1 MGKESR
7 EGWFNL
13 KYQGFQ
19 PSTPSSAG
27 HFTHYYED
35 AFNGGSCL
43 SIDTNETIKIF
54 TSEFPTD
61 DGIIFS
67 YTFKGEHHKND
78 LHVVMN
84 VTSTSNHHELQ
95 IICGNSDEENSNE
108 IVPLAY
114 DAVRDV
120 NIHLASSGHVA
131 IPSTINGWKTRF
143 YLLKFHNDVL
153 ITDIGVKKIH
163 TGRVL
168 LGQMS
173 LYSAK
178 HLKIENVRKIV
189 V

>member
-27 HFTHYYED
+27 HFTHHYED

-43 SIDTNETIKIF
+43 SIETNELIKIF
-54 TSEFPTD
+54 TSEFSTD
-61 DGIIFS
+61 EGIIFS
-67 YTFKGEHHKND
+67 YTFKCEHQRND
-78 LHVVMN
+78 LQVALN
-84 VTSTSNHHELQ
+84 ITNSTNHRELQ
-95 IICGNSDEENSNE
+95 IVCGNAEEESSTKV
-108 IVPLAY
+108 VPLSY
-114 DAVRDV
+114 HAVRDV
-120 NIHLASSGHVA
+120 NIHLASSGHLA
-131 IPSTINGWKTRF
+131 IPTAINGWNTRF
-143 YLLKFHNDVL
+143 YLLKFQNDSL

-173 LYSAK
+173 FYSAK
-178 HLKIENVRKIV
+178 HLNIDEVRKIV